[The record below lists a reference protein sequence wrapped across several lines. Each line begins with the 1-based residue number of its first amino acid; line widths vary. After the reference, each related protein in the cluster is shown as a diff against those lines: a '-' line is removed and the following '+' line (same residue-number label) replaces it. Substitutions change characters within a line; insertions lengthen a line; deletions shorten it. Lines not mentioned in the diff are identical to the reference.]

1 MIEDKIKELQEQKE
15 NIKSE
20 KLKDVIQN
28 KINHLKE
35 TITK

>member
-35 TITK
+35 IITK